1 MRLARPG
8 ERERSLSVG
17 QAANSNRKSNLD
29 QKKERA
35 AGRQQRKPER
45 EAIKDFQSPL
55 PAKGKTGGARG
66 RNDRANPQGTGG
78 YAHGAA
84 GGTTATAKSALEVG
98 MKRK

>member
-1 MRLARPG
+1 M
-8 ERERSLSVG
+8 G

-29 QKKERA
+29 QKKARA

-55 PAKGKTGGARG
+55 PAKGKTGGAHGRDGKANRPDSGAFTRG
-66 RNDRANPQGTGG
+66 
-78 YAHGAA
+78 A
-84 GGTTATAKSALEVG
+84 GGGGGAPAPAKSALDVG

>member
-1 MRLARPG
+1 SC
-8 ERERSLSVG
+8 ECERSLNVG

-29 QKKERA
+29 EKKERA

-66 RNDRANPQGTGG
+66 RDDRANPEGTGG
-78 YAHGAA
+78 YTRGA
-84 GGTTATAKSALEVG
+84 GGGGGAPAPAKSTLDVG
-98 MKRK
+98 TKRK